1 MDLEIFFRLLG
12 LACLLVLSAF
22 FSGSETGL
30 FSLSSVRI
38 HRLVEEKKK
47 GAVLVSELLREPR
60 KILATLL
67 LSNLFV
73 NVFSTSLAEGIAADL
88 FGPKGLEICIVVMS
102 LTILIFCD
110 LVPKVVAV
118 SKAETVALWVALPL
132 KLFMFVLTP
141 IRVVLLRVANMFID
155 RIMPKGTPKKEPL
168 SAEQLKTAIYM
179 GHQEGILS
187 PEESAMLGGILE
199 LKYKTVKELMTPRE
213 KIFAFEIGT
222 PLLTIYEEIR
232 KRKISRV
239 PIFRE
244 DLDGVVGILYAKD
257 LIMQEIIELKA
268 IQIYDLLRAPFFIQE
283 SMHLDQLIKEFRTQ
297 GLHIALVLDKEK
309 KLSGLI
315 TLDDLMEIIVGQV
328 LEDSKSRSDEE
339 K

>member
-1 MDLEIFFRLLG
+1 MNLELLVEFFVLF
-12 LACLLVLSAF
+12 CLLILSAF

-38 HRLVEEKKK
+38 HRLIEEKKK
-47 GAVLVSELLREPR
+47 GAILVSELLKEPR

-73 NVFSTSLAEGIAADL
+73 NVFSTSLAEGIASDL

-110 LVPKVVAV
+110 LVPKVIAV
-118 SKAETVALWVALPL
+118 SKAETVALGVALPL
-132 KLFMFVLTP
+132 KFFMFILTP
-141 IRVVLLRVANMFID
+141 IRVVLLKVASVFID
-155 RIMPKGTPKKEPL
+155 FIMPKGAPQKEPL
-168 SAEQLKTAIYM
+168 SAEQLKTAISM
-179 GHQEGILS
+179 GYQEGVLS
-187 PEESAMLGGILE
+187 SEESAMLGGILE
-199 LKYKTVKELMTPRE
+199 LKYKIVKELMTPRE
-213 KIFAFEIGT
+213 EIFAFEMQT

-239 PIFRE
+239 PIFRK
-244 DLDGVVGILYAKD
+244 DLDDIVGILYAKD
-257 LIMQEIIELKA
+257 LVMQEIVELRA
-268 IQIYDLLRAPFFIQE
+268 IQIFDLMRTPMFIQE
-283 SMHLDQLIKEFRTQ
+283 SMRLDHLLKEFRRQ
-297 GLHIALVLDKEK
+297 GLHMALVQDTNK

-315 TLDDLMEIIVGQV
+315 TLDDLMETVIGQV
-328 LEDSKSRSDEE
+328 LEDSTSESDEE